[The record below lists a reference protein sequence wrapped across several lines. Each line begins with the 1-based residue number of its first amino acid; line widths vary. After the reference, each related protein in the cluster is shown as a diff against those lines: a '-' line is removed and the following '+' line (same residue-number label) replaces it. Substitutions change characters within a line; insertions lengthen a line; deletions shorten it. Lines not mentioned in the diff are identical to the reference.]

1 MSPRFFAYFSP
12 LCLLVSTFLTS
23 TILIF
28 KVDIKRV
35 LLLLSLTCVS
45 FLSSASSV
53 TPDFQRL
60 ELDSDWLNGAFESRG
75 LVYGTQESWI
85 QPIFVEHPQTL
96 PVDTITDGI
105 FNLIVDNQ
113 YRVSQAGEQQG
124 YSHYAV
130 QAISAKGLEYISQ
143 ISVDID
149 PSYEHVV
156 FHGIEVYRDGLT
168 LDKTNDSRF
177 SLDKTDN
184 GNDLIYDGTLT
195 AFWVVNDIRVG
206 DVIEYSYTR
215 YGQNPLF
222 KDAFSASKNLQ
233 WSVPVQ
239 QQFYRVLWGKSNK
252 LNIKVHHSEEP
263 FTVTQLGDE
272 TDYQMHVK
280 QLPPVN
286 ISQDAAAWFKP
297 NVWAQVSETA
307 SWQQVINW
315 AKPLF
320 DKQTDTS
327 DLLKAKIQEIKQQSH
342 SLEQQVMQ
350 SLNFVQQD
358 IRYLG
363 LEMGLN
369 SHLPSKAS
377 DTLLK
382 RYGDCKDKS
391 VLLISLLNGL
401 GVDAYP
407 ALVNTESGQLLSDYL
422 PSSNSFNHAI
432 VKAIID
438 DKTYWLDPTLLYQ
451 DVSLST
457 LYQPDYGHAL
467 VLKQDEEQ
475 LTSMA
480 NDFSGSSIS
489 FDEHYDFTLGPE
501 GAGELSTTV
510 KYYGQ
515 KARTIKAQIVN
526 NGVDDLAQ
534 QYAGYYDKRMN
545 GVRIKQ
551 PLTIVRDSDLGS
563 IAITEQYELPQ
574 AWQKDDQSFE
584 VFIYESQVSNYLGVP
599 ESFSRRELQ
608 LSHPLKI
615 DGKTQIKL
623 RNLDWSFNK
632 ETVNESNRFFDFS
645 YKVFFDQ
652 KLNTLHFDYHYIS
665 KIDRVEI
672 NQLDQYIEALKK
684 VNNLDVYKIMD
695 NANLTNDAAY
705 KDDEAITSGLERENM
720 MYILTGILF
729 LLVIIY
735 AFVSLLQE
743 SIPEYESIFYPVSS
757 IKFFSLSF
765 VTLGLYTAYWSYK
778 NWQFVQSRERPDVW
792 PVSRAIFCPLWY
804 YALFSWLE
812 IDSEQRDK
820 RHWLIPSWL
829 AFVLFSSFLIWSFAS
844 SRKELSMV
852 DYIMPLIFFTPLL
865 YYVNKINGKDSEA
878 YQLHSKWHP
887 RNVVVICCSLPL
899 LLFVVGQDLGLS
911 AKDEVIA
918 GEDLW
923 PQHIEFMQQ
932 HKLIEKTEIPILFYS
947 DDWLDN
953 YADGN
958 GFTEK
963 HVFSYWLES
972 DQLKF
977 ESTDFNSIA
986 DIQVNDKDNDK
997 RTQIIIVKHNGDE
1010 FILYATKTA
1019 AADKLFSKRLIEV
1032 WQRHHS

>member
-1 MSPRFFAYFSP
+1 MLR
-12 LCLLVSTFLTS
+12 VN
-23 TILIF
+23 
-28 KVDIKRV
+28 IKRG
-35 LLLLSLTCVS
+35 LLLLSLGS
-45 FLSSASSV
+45 MSLLSSANSV
-53 TPDFQRL
+53 TAEYQRL
-60 ELDSDWLNGAFESRG
+60 DLDNDWLAGAYESKG

-85 QPIFVEHPQTL
+85 QPIFVEHPENL

-113 YRVSQAGEQQG
+113 YRVSQFEQQA

-130 QAISAKGLEYISQ
+130 QAVSAKGLEHISQ
-143 ISVDID
+143 ISIDID
-149 PSYEHVV
+149 PSYEQVV
-156 FHGIEVYRDGLT
+156 FHGIKVYRDGLV

-195 AFWVVNDIRVG
+195 AFWAVNDIRVG
-206 DVIEYSYTR
+206 DVIDYSYTR

-222 KDAFSASKNLQ
+222 EEAFSASRNLQ
-233 WSVPVQ
+233 WSVPIQ
-239 QQFYRVLWGKSNK
+239 QQFYRVLWGKTNK
-252 LNIKVHHSEEP
+252 LNIKVHHSEEA
-263 FTVTQLGDE
+263 FTVSQLGDE
-272 TDYQMHVK
+272 TDYQMHVR
-280 QLPPVN
+280 QLPPVK
-286 ISQDAAAWFKP
+286 ISQDAASWFKP
-297 NVWAQVSETA
+297 NIWTQLSET
-307 SWQQVINW
+307 STWQQVINW

-320 DKQTDTS
+320 DKQTDS
-327 DLLKAKIQEIKQQSH
+327 SELLKEKIQQIQQQST
-342 SLEQQVMQ
+342 SLEQQVSQ

-407 ALVNTESGQLLSDYL
+407 ALVNTDSGQSLSSYL

-432 VKAIID
+432 VKAIIK

-457 LYQPDYGHAL
+457 LFQPDYGYAL
-467 VLKQDEEQ
+467 VLKEGEQQ

-480 NDFSGSSIS
+480 NDFSGSEIS
-489 FDEHYDFTLGPE
+489 FDEQYDFTSGPE
-501 GAGELSTTV
+501 GAGELITRV
-510 KYYGQ
+510 EYYGQ
-515 KARTIKAQIVN
+515 KASTIKAQIVN

-551 PLTIVRDSDLGS
+551 PISIERDNELGT

-574 AWQKDDQSFE
+574 PWQKDEQSFE
-584 VFIYESQVSNYLGVP
+584 LFIYESQVSNYLAVP

-615 DGKTQIKL
+615 DGKIQIKL
-623 RNLDWSFNK
+623 MDIDWSFKK
-632 ETVNESNRFFDFS
+632 ETINESNQFFDFS

-652 KLNTLHFDYHYIS
+652 KLNILHFDYYYLS
-665 KIDRVEI
+665 KVDRVEI
-672 NQLDQYIEALKK
+672 DQLDQYIIALKK

-695 NANLTNDAAY
+695 NSNVINGAANKA
-705 KDDEAITSGLERENM
+705 DEAAIKQLEREYT
-720 MYILTGILF
+720 MYILIGILLF
-729 LLVIIY
+729 LVIVY
-735 AFVSLLQE
+735 AFVSLMQE
-743 SIPEYESIFYPVSS
+743 STPDYESTFYPVSP

-765 VTLGLYTAYWSYK
+765 ATLGLYTVYWSYK
-778 NWQFVQSRERPDVW
+778 NWQFVRSRDRPDVW
-792 PVSRAIFCPLWY
+792 PVFRAIFSPFWY

-812 IDSEQRDK
+812 IDSEQREK

-829 AFVLFSSFLIWSFAS
+829 AFVLFISYLIWSFAS
-844 SRKELSMV
+844 SGIELSIL
-852 DYIMPLIFFTPLL
+852 DYVMPLIFFAPLL

-887 RNVVVICCSLPL
+887 RNGVIIGCSVPL
-899 LLFVVGQDLGLS
+899 LLFIAAQGLGLS
-911 AKDEVIA
+911 AKDKVIE
-918 GEDLW
+918 GDDLW
-923 PQHIEFMQQ
+923 PHHIAFIQKN
-932 HKLIEKTEIPILFYS
+932 KLIDKTEIPILFYS

-958 GFTEK
+958 GFTEEN
-963 HVFSYWLES
+963 VFSYWLEG
-972 DQLKF
+972 DQLQF
-977 ESTDFNSIA
+977 ESTDYNNIA
-986 DIQVNDKDNDK
+986 DIQVNDEDPDNP
-997 RTQIIIVKHNGDE
+997 TQITIVKHDGDK
-1010 FILYATKTA
+1010 FILYATKTDA
-1019 AADKLFSKRLIEV
+1019 GDKIFSKKLIEV
-1032 WQRHHS
+1032 WQRHHG